1 MKKIELQPTKENIYK
16 TFIDDSI
23 GRNKDICYF
32 ISLLDSFDESNSI
45 AINSNWGGGKTFFVK
60 QIEMV
65 LGIHNKFFKL
75 HLNTVKKM

>member
-32 ISLLDSFDESNSI
+32 ISLLDSFDENNSI
-45 AINSNWGGGKTFFVK
+45 AIK
-60 QIEMV
+60 Q
-65 LGIHNKFFKL
+65 H
-75 HLNTVKKM
+75 